1 MKNFLLSIILLV
13 GFTQVQAQS
22 CTTTF
27 TPNPPVAGSTVTA
40 NATCIGLALP
50 ATLQMQ
56 IGTGAITSV
65 ACSSVFG
72 SVVCSQ
78 TISIPSGTPVGTPIY
93 AAVEKAGAFYGFA
106 STASLAIALTNFTST
121 VEGNNAVL
129 AWSVATDEAISAYSI
144 EKQLN
149 NSWVGVSIIEANNLQ
164 VYTTTLENLQT
175 GINTL
180 RLVSKSVNGDKVLKT
195 FDVYV
200 EMPNAIA
207 LSNVYPNPFS
217 AKGTIDVT
225 AAQTQPIEIKVFDM
239 VGRVVSV
246 VHQGILDANMPYQ
259 FSIDAKNLS
268 AGTYL
273 INVKGNQFVQTRL
286 FTIVK

>member
-1 MKNFLLSIILLV
+1 M
-13 GFTQVQAQS
+13 
-22 CTTTF
+22 
-27 TPNPPVAGSTVTA
+27 
-40 NATCIGLALP
+40 
-50 ATLQMQ
+50 
-56 IGTGAITSV
+56 
-65 ACSSVFG
+65 
-72 SVVCSQ
+72 
-78 TISIPSGTPVGTPIY
+78 
-93 AAVEKAGAFYGFA
+93 
-106 STASLAIALTNFTST
+106 
-121 VEGNNAVL
+121 
-129 AWSVATDEAISAYSI
+129 
-144 EKQLN
+144 
-149 NSWVGVSIIEANNLQ
+149 
-164 VYTTTLENLQT
+164 
-175 GINTL
+175 